1 MPSIPHFSFPFRVE
15 SGEVAAVE
23 QDSVEEIEDCVE
35 AVLRT
40 IFGTRIDAPEFGIPD
55 ETFEQQGPN
64 PSAEAYLAAIEEA
77 EPRAHQLGRARLEDM
92 ATKHIMITT
101 ED

>member
-15 SGEVAAVE
+15 NGQVATVE
-23 QDSVEEIEDCVE
+23 QDSRAEIEDCVE

-55 ETFEQQGPN
+55 ETFTQQEPS
-64 PSAEAYLAAIEEA
+64 PSAEVYLAAVEEA
-77 EPRAHQLGRARLEDM
+77 EPRARLLSRARLKDM
-92 ATKHIMITT
+92 ATKHITIQT